1 MKPRALPQD
10 DVSRAFVV
18 RNRSAKALVLIAAS
32 MFVAV
37 NAWSYDY
44 PVQDAFLST
53 VIGTALGD
61 TRPVPD
67 KIPTRTRSFERFPER
82 DSPAVFWNQ
91 SELRYSVA
99 AQKDTSPLI
108 FIIAGTGASYR
119 SGKMLYLS
127 RLFYSEGFH
136 VISLSSPT
144 HPNFILTASA
154 LGHPGFTPEDAEDL
168 YVVMKESYAELSSRA
183 DVSEVHLTGYS
194 LGGTQSAF
202 LTAIDDQEH
211 AFGFKKIL
219 MINPS
224 VDLFSSV
231 RILDGLFSFALPDGN
246 ESVVDLIYRLL
257 DGVSRYSHENGRR
270 SVDSELL
277 YKLAEEQIAAG
288 TPPTQRGLSGMIA
301 GAFRLSA
308 ANMFFSVDVLSGEG
322 HIVEKGT
329 ELKTGTSL
337 TPYFRRAMEWN
348 FERYFDEVLLPYWES
363 LGSGLTRESLI
374 EQASLRSLRPML
386 ARDTRIG
393 AVTNADDIILNS
405 EDLEFLRSTMG
416 DRLKVYP
423 TGGHCGNLTYH
434 ENVDYMI
441 RFFKETTP

>member
-1 MKPRALPQD
+1 MRWKRRAIAL
-10 DVSRAFVV
+10 
-18 RNRSAKALVLIAAS
+18 ALVATS
-32 MFVAV
+32 MFWAANV
-37 NAWSYDY
+37 WSYDY
-44 PVQDAFLST
+44 PVKDAFLST
-53 VIGTALGD
+53 VIGTALD
-61 TRPVPD
+61 DIRPVPD
-67 KIPTRTRSFERFPER
+67 KIPMRSRSFDRFPER
-82 DSPAVFWNQ
+82 EPPSVFWNQ

-99 AQKDTSPLI
+99 AQKDASPLI
-108 FIIAGTGASYR
+108 FIIAGTGASDR

-154 LGHPGFTPEDAEDL
+154 LGHPGFTPEDAADL
-168 YVVMKESYAELSSRA
+168 YMVMKDAYAELSSK
-183 DVSEVHLTGYS
+183 VEISEVHLTGYS

-211 AFGFKKIL
+211 VFGFKKIL

-231 RILDGLFSFALPDGN
+231 QILDGLFSVALPDGN
-246 ESVVDLIYRLL
+246 ESVVDLINRLL
-257 DGVSRYSHENGRR
+257 AEVSRYSHENGRR

-277 YKLAEEQIAAG
+277 YKLAEQQIAEG
-288 TPPTQRGLSGMIA
+288 TPPTRRGLAGMIA

-329 ELKTGTSL
+329 ELKTGTPL
-337 TPYFRRAMEWN
+337 APYFRRAMEWT
-348 FERYFDEVLLPYWES
+348 FERYFDEVLFPFWES
-363 LGSGLTRESLI
+363 TGSGLTREALI
-374 EQASLRSLRPML
+374 EQASLRSLRSML
-386 ARDTRIG
+386 TRDPRIG

-405 EDLEFLRSTMG
+405 EDLEFLRSSLG

-434 ENVDYMI
+434 ENADYMI
-441 RFFKETTP
+441 EFFKETTP